1 MAKKKKTVKGEIVD
15 KVLTDF
21 PNSPSLTLAKKIYKE
36 NPKVFTSIDDAR
48 STIRYYRDAMGKKT
62 SKYLSTRK
70 HVRDFDPKSW
80 NPFGLPPSDEAEYLP
95 YHLRKEAN
103 NILCLY
109 DVHVPYHN
117 VDALTNAIQYG
128 KKNDVNTIFIGGD
141 FLDFY
146 GLSTFEKDPRKRRF
160 SQELEDGREILGILR
175 REFPKAYIYYMLGNH
190 EERYERY
197 LRVKAPELLDC
208 SDFKVDV
215 LLRFG
220 QMGIELIDGK
230 RIAKAGKLN
239 LIHGH
244 EFGRQFFSPVN
255 PARGLYMKSK
265 ESAICGHHHQ
275 TSEHSERSLSG
286 DVDTCWSVGC
296 LCELNPDYRPINKW
310 NHGFAHVKVN
320 EDGNYKVFNYKI
332 IEGEVY

>member
-1 MAKKKKTVKGEIVD
+1 MAKTKKTVQGEIAED
-15 KVLTDF
+15 LLTRF
-21 PNSPSLTLAKKIYKE
+21 PNASSNSLAKKAYNE
-36 NPKVFTSIDDAR
+36 NPEVFSDKEQAR
-48 STIRYYRDAMGKKT
+48 SLIRYYRGAMGRLNKNRLT
-62 SKYLSTRK
+62 DTRFVREYDPEK
-70 HVRDFDPKSW
+70 H
-80 NPFGLPPSDEAEYLP
+80 NPFNLPPSDEAEYLP
-95 YHLRKEAN
+95 YILRKEAN

-117 VDALTNAIQYG
+117 VEALTKAMQYG
-128 KKNDVNTIFIGGD
+128 LEQEINTIFLGGD

-160 SQELEDGREILGILR
+160 SQELEDGREMLRILR
-175 REFPKAYIYYMLGNH
+175 REFPKAYIYYLVGNH

-197 LRVKAPELLDC
+197 MRMKAPELLDC
-208 SDFKVDV
+208 SDFNVDV

-220 QMGIELIDGK
+220 ELGIELIDGK
-230 RIAKAGKLN
+230 RIVKAGKLS
-239 LIHGH
+239 LVHGH
-244 EFGRQFFSPVN
+244 EFGRQIFSPVN

-296 LCELNPDYRPINKW
+296 LCELNPEYRPINKW
-310 NHGFAHVKVN
+310 NHGFAHVKVE
-320 EDGNYKVFNYKI
+320 EDGTYNVYNKKI
-332 IEGEVY
+332 INGKIH